1 MAIGGL
7 GKTMLGF
14 ADEVWEGMSKGV
26 GDAAAKKVCGTLLK
40 SNMSKHQKAALRNL
54 RRGVGDTGQAASRAV
69 AHSKTVFANTK
80 NATLNALNKANMTE
94 AANKVANLKGMPTGG
109 NINRRVGTRIGSS
122 RSTFGTRLG
131 DNLVGGYRDT
141 VKGMR
146 GKDLSVANVKT
157 AASAAFKNKDGSM
170 NVGRVAG
177 AVVTAG
183 VAGRV
188 ATGGGLYRDR
198 EGSFNIPGI
207 PLI

>member
-1 MAIGGL
+1 MAVGGIG
-7 GKTMLGF
+7 KKMLGF

-26 GDAAAKKVCGTLLK
+26 GDGAAKRMGATLLNSNK
-40 SNMSKHQKAALRNL
+40 STLQRAGMRNL
-54 RRGVGDTGQAASRAV
+54 RKGVGAGGQAISESLAKTKTIASK
-69 AHSKTVFANTK
+69 SGQ
-80 NATLNALNKANMTE
+80 NMRQ
-94 AANKVANLKGMPTGG
+94 
-109 NINRRVGTRIGSS
+109 INNVNRIG
-122 RSTFGTRLG
+122 RRIGDARNTFGTRLG

-141 VKGMR
+141 VKGMK

-198 EGSFNIPGI
+198 NGSFNIPGI
-207 PLI
+207 PILGRLE